1 MSVETTTDMPMT
13 TETPMTNVM
22 GGIVD
27 DFQKLMTQ
35 QVALLRAEVKRDWDK
50 TKMAMCPIAA
60 GAALGLVALLQLGIA
75 AGLGI
80 YAAASPAGIDP
91 ARIPMWGCFALAGLA
106 FGVVSGVLLAIGTR
120 AFQSFNPLPDETIE
134 AFEKNLQSFVTTTSA
149 SRGVG
154 SLPR

>member
-1 MSVETTTDMPMT
+1 MPAETMS
-13 TETPMTNVM
+13 ETPMTDSLR
-22 GGIVD
+22 GIVD

-50 TKMAMCPIAA
+50 TKMAMCPLAA

-80 YAAASPAGIDP
+80 YAAASPAGTDP
-91 ARIPMWGCFALAGLA
+91 AHIPMWGCFGIAGLA
-106 FGVVSGVLLAIGTR
+106 LAILSGILIAVGVR
-120 AFQSFNPLPDETIE
+120 AFQSFNPLPDETMSSL
-134 AFEKNLQSFVTTTSA
+134 EKNLQSLVSGTPA
-149 SRGVG
+149 PRDVH